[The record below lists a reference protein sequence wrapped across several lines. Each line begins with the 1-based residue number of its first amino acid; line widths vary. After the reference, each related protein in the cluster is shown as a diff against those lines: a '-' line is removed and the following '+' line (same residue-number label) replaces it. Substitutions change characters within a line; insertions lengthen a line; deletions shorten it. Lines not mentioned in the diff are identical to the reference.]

1 MWYILIMNKD
11 VIYVEPED
19 DITDIILK
27 IENSKEKIIAL
38 VPPKKAGVFRS
49 VVNIKLIAKSG
60 ATSGKKVVL
69 VTVDPSIVR
78 LAAAARIPVTKN
90 LQTAPTIPE
99 ITADAET
106 AKSETLVEESDG
118 TVETEKDVE
127 ELEGGDKD
135 AVKGKASETEKD
147 TEASV
152 KASEDEDD
160 EDKDDEEEED
170 DAKKKGKKGSRK
182 GATKPSGNKIVEW
195 IKEHKK
201 LAIGSGIGIVALI
214 ILLVWAFAIAP
225 AATVTVGVRTTTNSF
240 SENVTFTDKMTDEN
254 VEEGKFYLE
263 EKKLE
268 TVQEVEFEATGKK
281 NVGEKATGEVVVYT
295 YFKDKGSVPVGAGSK
310 FTFSGMS
317 FIADS
322 GVTLSWDGEDVKACE
337 NNGEASAITS
347 GCLIYGRVKVTAEE
361 PGSKYNVAP
370 SNTGWNTTASVGV
383 YSDKAM
389 AGGTDKMISIV
400 QQSDIDKAKEALSAA
415 NENENKAKLFE
426 VISDDALVI
435 NSSFEQKTGDAISTP
450 GVGEEVKD
458 GEKAKLKAI
467 TTAKIDS
474 IDETKVIEYITKKV
488 QLADDQKIYDIKD
501 PFIESFS
508 KTDSG
513 YTGKLK
519 TTYLTGPKLS
529 VSSIVD
535 MIRGKGVGDAQHLL
549 KDIDGVTDV
558 KIDTS
563 FPWVM
568 AIPGDSNKITVNL
581 EVKDQEGNKVEQKDD
596 DEKKEESKDDS
607 KDEKKSDE
615 KQESEKDNK

>member
-1 MWYILIMNKD
+1 MNKD

-27 IENSKEKIIAL
+27 IENSKEKIVAL

-60 ATSGKKVVL
+60 TTSGKKIVL
-69 VTVDPSIVR
+69 VTVDPSILR

-99 ITADAET
+99 VTADSDAV
-106 AKSETLVEESDG
+106 KHETLVEESDG
-118 TVETEKDVE
+118 TVETEEDVK
-127 ELEGGDKD
+127 ELVGGDKD
-135 AVKGKASETEKD
+135 ADKDAKDDAKEAEGKD
-147 TEASV
+147 TKESG
-152 KASEDEDD
+152 DEDD
-160 EDKDDEEEED
+160 DEDDDEEED
-170 DAKKKGKKGSRK
+170 TKKAKKNSRK
-182 GATKPSGNKIVEW
+182 DAGKSGGNKIIEW
-195 IKEHKK
+195 IKTHKK
-201 LAIGSGIGIVALI
+201 LAIAGGIGIVALI

-225 AATVTVGVRTTTNSF
+225 AATVTVGVRTTTNPF
-240 SENVTFTDKMTDEN
+240 SESVTFTDKMTDEN

-268 TVQEVEFEATGKK
+268 SVQEVEFEATGKK
-281 NVGEKATGEVVVYT
+281 NVGEKAAGEVVVYT
-295 YFKDKGSVPVGAGSK
+295 YFKNKGSVPVESGSK
-310 FTFSGMS
+310 FTFSGMN
-317 FIADS
+317 FVADN

-347 GCLIYGRVKVTAEE
+347 GCLIYGRVKVTAEDS
-361 PGSKYNVAP
+361 GAKYNVAP

-389 AGGTDKMISIV
+389 TGGTDKMISIV
-400 QQSDIDKAKEALSAA
+400 QQADIDKAKEALSAA
-415 NENENKAKLFE
+415 NENENKAKLLE
-426 VISDDALVI
+426 TVSEDALVI

-450 GVGEEVKD
+450 GVGEEVKE
-458 GEKAKLKAI
+458 GEKAKLKAV

-474 IDETKVIEYITKKV
+474 IDKTKVIEYITKKV
-488 QLADDQKIYDIKD
+488 HLGDDQKIYDIKD
-501 PFIESFS
+501 PFIENFS

-513 YTGKLK
+513 STGKLK

-529 VSSIVD
+529 VSSIVE
-535 MIRGKGVGDAQHLL
+535 MVRGKGIGDVQHQL
-549 KDIDGVTDV
+549 KDIEGVTDV

-568 AIPGDSNKITVNL
+568 SIPGDTNKITVNL

-596 DEKKEESKDDS
+596 DEKKDESEK
-607 KDEKKSDE
+607 EKKSDE
-615 KQESEKDNK
+615 KQETKQDDK